1 MDNKW
6 QTFPLRCWRAG
17 GRCALLALVGAALVL
32 ARAPA
37 ARAVDIVNR
46 ATAELTVPSLAQPVL
61 LTSESV
67 TTRVETPTGVP
78 FQITQQ
84 VSPTTALPGQEVVF
98 TLSATRRS
106 NSVAAPFAVNVNGLS
121 QSLLLL
127 KVMIPAN
134 TTFVRAA
141 ARTAAMR
148 VATPAAGQILYHR
161 VGDAE
166 HDYYTTVPNE
176 LLRVDKVAWGF
187 PSLSVGTNVT
197 VTFVVKINAN
207 ADGPV
212 RNTAMVVYAEN
223 TNGPPKTL
231 PSNPVQFDVAGTPS
245 AIRSFRDGGFSTPIN
260 STVLSQPIF
269 LQADSAPCNAIP
281 DVIETNV
288 VVITSAKTGDRESM
302 MVVETGPN
310 TGVFRVLRGLP
321 TRDVGQFP
329 VGVENGFI
337 ETTRDDTLTVE
348 FLGCGTRRVETLI
361 LVDPSGVVFDSL
373 SNTPVAGA
381 RVTLQDAASGSPA
394 AVFGPDGVTP
404 APNSIVTAGDGR
416 YVFPTVR
423 PGIYRLQVTPPPGY
437 QGPSTLAASKLPA
450 GHAIHAPGSFGGSF
464 TVSALTGPVTID
476 YPLDPLAIGGVG
488 MFLQKTGSRATA
500 EIGDFIDYTVR
511 VRNVSGLALFGVRI
525 LDSLP
530 AGFAYQ
536 TGTAKFEGAA
546 IQPATTGGGPRLDF
560 AVGLIDRDATV
571 TLTYRVRIGPGA
583 LQGNGINSAAA
594 TSAGAPVFTSNV
606 ASHRVQLQGG
616 VFTDKAFIIGKVFV
630 DANGN
635 HIQDAGEP
643 GIPGVRIF
651 LEDGTYAVTDG
662 AGKYSFYGLSPRTHV
677 VKLDDTTL
685 PAGAK
690 MLALSTR
697 NAGVGTSRF
706 ADLKRGELH
715 KADFAEGSATPAILA
730 EVQARRKKAGALNGE
745 IEAQLKSELT
755 RDGAPVP
762 AGDLR
767 AQPASGLIGSARAVP
782 AAPAADPGA
791 GAGAGARRVITNTIP
806 IVISDPLLPSAA
818 APAGPAA
825 PVAAEVETPAARSIP
840 ITAAMVTS
848 DQQPSAAP
856 ARRTIPLTLPKLTRD
871 AQPSSAA
878 VAAAGAVETAA
889 PRTIP
894 ITAAMVTSDQQP
906 STAPGLR
913 WIPLTLPKLT
923 SDSRLSSAAA
933 PRADS
938 KAPAPR
944 TISPTAATVT
954 SDQQPSI
961 ASGSRRIPIG
971 LPTVTSDAP
980 PSSGAPPPPD
990 SEAPALRT
998 IPLTAP
1004 TVTSDVLLSA
1014 SPARRTIPVTIP
1026 TLTSD
1031 SLPPAAIA
1039 EPTTASRAP
1048 PATSVGLTTNDT
1060 FTTLLPANL
1069 LTGDTTGLPPAPA
1082 GPAPL
1087 LNLSVALT
1095 NLDNSLGFVD
1105 FKDRDTLPMPQA
1117 TVRVKGTQGAKF
1129 SLTVNGTE
1137 VPVARV
1143 GKRTEIADLK
1153 LQVWDYIGVS
1163 FKPGENA
1170 LELVQK
1176 DPFGNVRGTRRIAL
1190 IAPDRLGIIRIL
1202 LPKELPAADGRT
1214 PVTVRVELVDAKGV
1228 PVTARTALTLES
1240 TLGRWEVEDLDKKE
1254 PGIQVFLEGGRGE
1267 YPLVPPMEPG
1277 DAQLTISSGVLK
1289 GEAKLSFLPELRPLI
1304 AVGIIEGQINVNR
1317 LDFRALMPTRS
1328 RDGFDEELRG
1338 FALSSRD
1345 GKVNGGGR
1353 TAFFLKGK
1361 IKGDMLLTASYDSD
1375 KLTRERLFRD
1385 IQPDEFYPVYGD
1397 SSVRGFDAQTTG
1409 KFFVRV
1415 DKKKC
1420 YALYGDYVT
1429 QSNNEA
1435 RSLGNYNRSL
1445 TGLRTHLEQGWLNA
1459 NAWVA
1464 HDSTRQ
1470 IIEELPANG
1479 TSGPY
1484 LFHIS
1489 DGLVN
1494 SEKVEIL
1501 TRDRQ
1506 QPAVILKTVALAR
1519 FSDYEFE
1526 PFTGRILFKA
1536 PVPSLDAN
1544 LNPIS
1549 IRVTYEAD
1557 QGGDKFWVFGA
1568 DAQVKLH
1575 ERVEVGV
1582 SMARDQN
1589 PVAPYQLYGAN
1600 ATVKL
1605 APKTFL
1611 LAEVAQS
1618 DAAGVTG
1625 NAGRIEVRHQ
1635 DDKNEVRAYVGRAD
1649 NTFSNSAAILSAG
1662 RVESGIKA
1670 VRKLGPST
1678 RLLAQA
1684 IDTASAGGGSRR
1696 GVLVGVEH
1704 TFTNQVRVEVGA
1716 RYSTETAATAGPVTA
1731 FPGLSQDE
1739 VMSLRAKVTAPIP
1752 FVKNGFVYSEYE
1764 NDVQRTERRMA
1775 AVGADFQVT
1784 SRTKVYARHEF
1795 LSSVGSPF
1803 DLNSVQQQ
1811 NITVF
1816 GVDSAYLKD
1825 GKFFNE
1831 YRMRN
1836 ALTGREAETATGLR
1850 NGWSIADGLRIN
1862 TTLERVSPLV
1872 RGGQSEATAGTAALE
1887 YTRSTDWKASTR
1899 LELRTSRQNDSLLH
1913 TFAYAQRLNDDWTFL
1928 GRTILHML
1936 QNSGAT
1942 GGEKFQGR
1950 IQAGFAWRQSETN
1963 VWNALLKAEY
1973 KREDDSTQPAQQLAR
1988 DVAIVSVHAHYQPAA
2003 NWFASAHYA
2012 GKAVWENSLGR
2023 NSTYLAHLLAG
2034 RASYEITKRW
2044 DLGLNASA
2052 LLSGNLKSVQF
2063 GFGPELGY
2071 VLKDNFRFGVGYN
2084 VFGFRDRDLGAEDY
2098 TSHGAYLALRMK
2110 FDESLL
2116 HRLKPDAK
2124 KPD

>member
-1 MDNKW
+1 MAKSW
-6 QTFPLRCWRAG
+6 PTFPLRCWRAG
-17 GRCALLALVGAALVL
+17 GRFALLALAGLALLVT
-32 ARAPA
+32 PA

-46 ATAELTVPSLAQPVL
+46 ATAEVTLPSLSQPL
-61 LTSESV
+61 TLTSESV

-78 FQITQQ
+78 FQLTGQ
-84 VSPTTALPGQEVVF
+84 VSPPTAVPGQEVSF
-98 TLSATRRS
+98 TLSATRLS
-106 NSVAAPFAVNVNGLS
+106 NSVAAPFALTVNGLP

-141 ARTAAMR
+141 ARTPAAR
-148 VATPAAGQILYHR
+148 VAASSTGQVLYHR
-161 VGDAE
+161 VGDPE
-166 HDYYTTVPNE
+166 HDYYTTLPTE

-187 PSLSVGTNVT
+187 ADLSVGTNVT
-197 VTFVVKINAN
+197 VNFVVKINAN
-207 ADGPV
+207 ADGIV
-212 RNTAMVVYAEN
+212 RNTAQVVYAE
-223 TNGPPKTL
+223 TPGGPPKSVA
-231 PSNPVQFDVAGTPS
+231 SNPVQFDVAGSPTT
-245 AIRSFRDGGFSTPIN
+245 IRSFRDGGFSTPIS

-269 LQADSAPCNAIP
+269 LQADSAPCNAIA

-302 MVVETGPN
+302 VVVETGPN
-310 TGVFRVLRGLP
+310 TGVFRVLRGMP
-321 TRDVGQFP
+321 TRDAGQFP
-329 VGVENGFI
+329 VEVENGFI

-348 FLGCGTRRVETLI
+348 FLGCGTRRVVTLI
-361 LVDPSGVVFDSL
+361 LIDPSGVVFDSR
-373 SNTPVAGA
+373 SNTPVEGA
-381 RVTLQDAASGSPA
+381 RVTLLDATTGSPA

-404 APNSIVTAGDGR
+404 APSTTVTGPDGR

-423 PGIYRLQVTPPPGY
+423 TGSYRLQITPPPGY
-437 QGPSTLAASKLPA
+437 QGPSTLAVSALP
-450 GHAIHAPGSFGGSF
+450 GGRTIHPAGSFGGTF
-464 TVSALTGPVTID
+464 TVSVVTGAVTID
-476 YPLDPLAIGGVG
+476 YPLDALAVGGVG

-500 EIGDFIDYTVR
+500 ELGDFLDYTVR
-511 VRNVSGLALFGVRI
+511 VRNVSGLALAGVRI
-525 LDSLP
+525 QDSLP

-536 TGTAKFEGAA
+536 SGTAKFEGAA
-546 IQPATTGGGPRLDF
+546 MQPATTGGGPRLDF
-560 AVGLIDRDATV
+560 LVGAIAKDATV

-583 LQGNGINSAAA
+583 MQGNGINSAVAV
-594 TSAGAPVFTSNV
+594 SSGAPIFTSNV
-606 ASHRVQLQGG
+606 ASYRVQLQGG

-635 HIQDAGEP
+635 RIQDPGEP

-651 LEDGTYAVTDG
+651 LEDGTYAITDG

-677 VKLDDTTL
+677 VKLDETTL
-685 PAGAK
+685 PQGAR
-690 MLALSTR
+690 MLVLSTR
-697 NAGVGTSRF
+697 NAGAGTSRF

-730 EVQARRKKAGALNGE
+730 EVQARRKKAGSLNGE
-745 IEAQLKSELT
+745 IEAQFKSELT
-755 RDGAPVP
+755 RDGLPAP

-767 AQPASGLIGSARAVP
+767 AQPASGLIGPPRTVPGASATPSAPARRTLTNTVASLTSDTMPLRATASGTDSGTSARRTIPTTVP
-782 AAPAADPGA
+782 TLTSDALPTVATAPAADSGA
-791 GAGAGARRVITNTIP
+791 SARRVITNT
-806 IVISDPLLPSAA
+806 
-818 APAGPAA
+818 
-825 PVAAEVETPAARSIP
+825 T
-840 ITAAMVTS
+840 
-848 DQQPSAAP
+848 
-856 ARRTIPLTLPKLTRD
+856 
-871 AQPSSAA
+871 
-878 VAAAGAVETAA
+878 
-889 PRTIP
+889 
-894 ITAAMVTSDQQP
+894 
-906 STAPGLR
+906 
-913 WIPLTLPKLT
+913 
-923 SDSRLSSAAA
+923 
-933 PRADS
+933 
-938 KAPAPR
+938 
-944 TISPTAATVT
+944 ATVT
-954 SDQQPSI
+954 SD
-961 ASGSRRIPIG
+961 
-971 LPTVTSDAP
+971 
-980 PSSGAPPPPD
+980 
-990 SEAPALRT
+990 
-998 IPLTAP
+998 PL
-1004 TVTSDVLLSA
+1004 S
-1014 SPARRTIPVTIP
+1014 
-1026 TLTSD
+1026 TLTPAPVVT
-1031 SLPPAAIA
+1031 PPAAG
-1039 EPTTASRAP
+1039 T
-1048 PATSVGLTTNDT
+1048 GMTTNEV
-1060 FTTLLPANL
+1060 FTSLLPANR
-1069 LTGDTTGLPPAPA
+1069 LTGDTTGLPPEPA
-1082 GPAPL
+1082 APAPL
-1087 LNLSVALT
+1087 LNLAVALT
-1095 NLDNSLGFVD
+1095 NLDNSLAFVD

-1129 SLTVNGTE
+1129 SLTVNGVE

-1153 LQVWDYIGVS
+1153 LAVWEYIGVN
-1163 FKPGENA
+1163 FKPGENT
-1170 LELVQK
+1170 LELAQK
-1176 DPFGNVRGTRRIAL
+1176 DPFGNVRGTKRITL

-1240 TLGRWEVEDLDKKE
+1240 SLGRWEVEDLDKKE

-1267 YPLVPPMEPG
+1267 YQLVPPMEPG
-1277 DAQLTISSGVLK
+1277 DAQITISSGVLH
-1289 GEAKLSFLPELRPLI
+1289 GEAKLSFLPELRPLL

-1317 LDFRALMPTRS
+1317 LDFRALSPARS

-1338 FALSSRD
+1338 FALSSKD

-1353 TAFFLKGK
+1353 AAFFLKGK
-1361 IKGDMLLTASYDSD
+1361 IKGDLLLTASYDSD
-1375 KLTRERLFRD
+1375 KITRERLFRD

-1420 YALYGDYVT
+1420 YVLYGDYVT

-1445 TGLRTHLEQGWLNA
+1445 TGVRTHLEQSWLNV
-1459 NAWVA
+1459 NAWAA
-1464 HDSTRQ
+1464 HDNTRQ

-1484 LFHIS
+1484 LFRIGE
-1489 DGLVN
+1489 GLVN

-1506 QPAVILKTVALAR
+1506 QPAVVLKTVAMAR

-1549 IRVTYEAD
+1549 IRVTYEAE

-1568 DAQVKLH
+1568 DAQVKVH

-1582 SMARDQN
+1582 SIARDQN
-1589 PVAPYQLYGAN
+1589 PLAPYQLYGAN

-1611 LAEVAQS
+1611 LGEVARS
-1618 DAAGVTG
+1618 EAGALNG
-1625 NAGRIEVRHQ
+1625 NAGRIELRHQ
-1635 DDKNEVRAYVGRAD
+1635 DDKNEIRAYVGRAD

-1731 FPGLSQDE
+1731 FPGLTQQD
-1739 VMSLRAKVTAPIP
+1739 VTSLHAKVTTPIP
-1752 FVKNGFVYSEYE
+1752 LVKGGTMYSEYE
-1764 NDVQRTERRMA
+1764 NDLQHTERRMA
-1775 AVGADFQVT
+1775 AVGADFQVN
-1784 SRTKVYARHEF
+1784 SKTKIYARHEF

-1811 NITVF
+1811 NVTVF

-1850 NGWSIADGLRIN
+1850 NGWSVLEGLRLN
-1862 TTLERVSPLV
+1862 TTLERVSPLI
-1872 RGGQSEATAGTAALE
+1872 RGGQAEATAGTAALE
-1887 YTRSTDWKASTR
+1887 YTGSADWKASTR

-1950 IQAGFAWRQSETN
+1950 IQGGFAWRQTETN

-1973 KREDDSTQPAQQLAR
+1973 KREDDSTQPALTLAR
-1988 DVAIVSVHAHYQPAA
+1988 DVAILSVHAHYQPAA
-2003 NWFASAHYA
+2003 HWFASAHYA

-2023 NSTYLAHLLAG
+2023 NSSYLAHLVAG
-2034 RASYEITKRW
+2034 RASYELTKRW
-2044 DLGLNASA
+2044 DLGVNASA
-2052 LLSGNLKSVQF
+2052 LVSGNLKSVQF

-2071 VLKDNFRFGVGYN
+2071 VLKNNFRFGVGYN
-2084 VFGFRDRDLGAEDY
+2084 LFGFRDRDLGAEDY

-2116 HRLKPDAK
+2116 HRLNPNAK
-2124 KPD
+2124 KPE

>member
-1 MDNKW
+1 MEN
-6 QTFPLRCWRAG
+6 QRPTFPLRCWRAG
-17 GRCALLALVGAALVL
+17 GRFARLALAGLALGL
-32 ARAPA
+32 APA
-37 ARAVDIVNR
+37 ACAVDIVNR
-46 ATAELTVPSLAQPVL
+46 ATAQVTLPSLAQPL
-61 LTSESV
+61 TLTSEAV
-67 TTRVETPTGVP
+67 TTRVEVPATTSVP
-78 FQITQQ
+78 FQATAQ
-84 VSPTTALPGQEVVF
+84 VSPATAVPGQEVLF
-98 TLSATRRS
+98 TLTATRLS
-106 NSVAAPFAVNVNGLS
+106 NSVAAPFTVTVNGLP

-134 TTFVRAA
+134 TTFVRA
-141 ARTAAMR
+141 TAGTTSVR
-148 VATPAAGQILYHR
+148 VAPQALSARIPATATGQILYHR
-161 VGDAE
+161 VGDPE
-166 HDYYTTVPNE
+166 HDYYTTLPTE
-176 LLRVDKVAWGF
+176 LLRVDKVAWGY
-187 PSLSVGTNVT
+187 PSLPAGTNVT
-197 VTFVVKINAN
+197 VTFVVKVNAN

-212 RNTAMVVYAEN
+212 RNTALVVYAE
-223 TNGPPKTL
+223 TANGPPKTL
-231 PSNPVQFDVAGTPS
+231 AANPVQFDVAGTPS

-288 VVITSAKTGDRESM
+288 VVITSARTRDRESM
-302 MVVETGPN
+302 VVVETGPN

-321 TRDVGQFP
+321 TRDAGQFP

-348 FLGCGTRRVETLI
+348 FLGCGSRRVVTLI
-361 LVDPSGVVFDSL
+361 LVDPSGVIFDSL

-381 RVTLQDAASGSPA
+381 RVTLLDAASGTPA

-404 APNSIVTAGDGR
+404 APNSVLTAADGR

-437 QGPSTLAASKLPA
+437 QGPSTLAASRLPA

-464 TVSALTGPVTID
+464 PVSALTGAVTID

-525 LDSLP
+525 LDALP

-536 TGTAKFEGAA
+536 TGTAKYEGAA

-560 AVGLIDRDATV
+560 AVGMIDRDATV

-594 TSAGAPVFTSNV
+594 TSTGAPVFTSNV

-635 HIQDAGEP
+635 QIQDAGEP

-697 NAGVGTSRF
+697 HAGVGTSRF

-715 KADFAEGSATPAILA
+715 KADFAEGSATPKILA
-730 EVQARRKKAGALNGE
+730 EVQARRKKAGLLNGE

-755 RDGAPVP
+755 RDGLPVP

-767 AQPASGLIGSARAVP
+767 AQPASGLIGGPRPVPAPLPDAGARARP
-782 AAPAADPGA
+782 ATTNTAPISPRDPMPPVGPPPAADPA
-791 GAGAGARRVITNTIP
+791 PPVPRVIRPTVPT
-806 IVISDPLLPSAA
+806 VTRDPVS
-818 APAGPAA
+818 
-825 PVAAEVETPAARSIP
+825 PV
-840 ITAAMVTS
+840 
-848 DQQPSAAP
+848 SAAP
-856 ARRTIPLTLPKLTRD
+856 D
-871 AQPSSAA
+871 
-878 VAAAGAVETAA
+878 AAAGEVV
-889 PRTIP
+889 PRQIP
-894 ITAAMVTSDQQP
+894 TTV
-906 STAPGLR
+906 
-913 WIPLTLPKLT
+913 
-923 SDSRLSSAAA
+923 
-933 PRADS
+933 
-938 KAPAPR
+938 
-944 TISPTAATVT
+944 ATVT
-954 SDQQPSI
+954 SDADRRVI
-961 ASGSRRIPIG
+961 ALTAPI
-971 LPTVTSDAP
+971 VTSDP
-980 PSSGAPPPPD
+980 VSSAAA
-990 SEAPALRT
+990 APAVAAGVVVPRQ
-998 IPLTAP
+998 
-1004 TVTSDVLLSA
+1004 
-1014 SPARRTIPVTIP
+1014 IPVTIP

-1031 SLPPAAIA
+1031 RLPTAAPVPAADSGVPERRAVRATHPIVTRDARPSAAVPVASAPRAIPLTVATVTSDVPPPAGLARRSIPTTVPTLTSDAPPPSAPAPAGAPAIAPSLAPPAASA
-1039 EPTTASRAP
+1039 
-1048 PATSVGLTTNDT
+1048 GLTTNDV
-1060 FTTLLPANL
+1060 FTALLPANP
-1069 LTGDTTGLPPAPA
+1069 LTGDTTGLPPSPA

-1095 NLDNSLGFVD
+1095 NLDNTLGFVD

-1129 SLTVNGTE
+1129 SLTVNGVE
-1137 VPVARV
+1137 VPTARV
-1143 GKRTEIADLK
+1143 GQRTDIADLK

-1163 FKPGENA
+1163 FKPGENT
-1170 LELVQK
+1170 LELAQR
-1176 DPFGNVRGTRRIAL
+1176 DPFGNVRGTRRITL

-1240 TLGRWEVEDLDKKE
+1240 SLGRWEVEDLDKKE

-1267 YPLVPPMEPG
+1267 YQLVPPMEPG
-1277 DAQLTISSGVLK
+1277 DAQLTISSGVLR
-1289 GEAKLSFLPELRPLI
+1289 GEARLSFLPELRPLL

-1317 LDFRALMPTRS
+1317 LDFRALTPTRS

-1345 GKVNGGGR
+1345 GRVNGGGR
-1353 TAFFLKGK
+1353 AAFFIKGK
-1361 IKGDMLLTASYDSD
+1361 IKGDLLLTASYDSD
-1375 KLTRERLFRD
+1375 KVTRERLFRD

-1409 KFFVRV
+1409 NFFVRV
-1415 DKKKC
+1415 DKRKC
-1420 YALYGDYVT
+1420 YVLYGDYVT

-1445 TGLRTHLEQGWLNA
+1445 TGVRTHLEQGWLNA
-1459 NAWVA
+1459 NVWAA

-1519 FSDYEFE
+1519 FTDYEFE

-1575 ERVEVGV
+1575 ERIEVGV

-1618 DAAGVTG
+1618 EASGVTG
-1625 NAGRIEVRHQ
+1625 NAGRIELRHQ
-1635 DDKNEVRAYVGRAD
+1635 DDKNEVRAYVGRAE

-1684 IDTASAGGGSRR
+1684 IDTAAAGGGSRR

-1716 RYSTETAATAGPVTA
+1716 RYSTETAAAAGPVTA
-1731 FPGLSQDE
+1731 FPGLSQDD
-1739 VMSLRAKVTAPIP
+1739 VTSLRAKVTAPIP
-1752 FVKNGFVYSEYE
+1752 LVKGGFIYSEYE

-1775 AVGADFQVT
+1775 AIGADFQVN
-1784 SRTKVYARHEF
+1784 SKTKLYARHEF

-1850 NGWSIADGLRIN
+1850 NGWSIAEGLRIN

-1872 RGGQSEATAGTAALE
+1872 RGGQAEATAGTAALE
-1887 YTRSTDWKASTR
+1887 YTRSPDWKTTTR

-1928 GRTILHML
+1928 GRTILHLL

-1942 GGEKFQGR
+1942 GGAKSQGR
-1950 IQAGFAWRQSETN
+1950 IQAGFAWRQSEIN

-1988 DVAIVSVHAHYQPAA
+1988 DVAIVSAHAHYQPSAK
-2003 NWFASAHYA
+2003 WFASAHYA

-2023 NSTYLAHLLAG
+2023 NSTYLAHLIAG
-2034 RASYEITKRW
+2034 RTSYEITKRW

-2052 LLSGNLKSVQF
+2052 LVSGNLKSVQF

-2071 VLKDNFRFGVGYN
+2071 ALKNNFRFGVGYN
-2084 VFGFRDRDLGAEDY
+2084 FFGFRDRDLGAEDY
-2098 TSHGAYLALRMK
+2098 TSRGAYLALRMK

>member
-1 MDNKW
+1 M
-6 QTFPLRCWRAG
+6 
-17 GRCALLALVGAALVL
+17 
-32 ARAPA
+32 
-37 ARAVDIVNR
+37 
-46 ATAELTVPSLAQPVL
+46 
-61 LTSESV
+61 
-67 TTRVETPTGVP
+67 
-78 FQITQQ
+78 
-84 VSPTTALPGQEVVF
+84 
-98 TLSATRRS
+98 
-106 NSVAAPFAVNVNGLS
+106 
-121 QSLLLL
+121 
-127 KVMIPAN
+127 
-134 TTFVRAA
+134 
-141 ARTAAMR
+141 
-148 VATPAAGQILYHR
+148 
-161 VGDAE
+161 
-166 HDYYTTVPNE
+166 
-176 LLRVDKVAWGF
+176 
-187 PSLSVGTNVT
+187 
-197 VTFVVKINAN
+197 
-207 ADGPV
+207 
-212 RNTAMVVYAEN
+212 
-223 TNGPPKTL
+223 
-231 PSNPVQFDVAGTPS
+231 
-245 AIRSFRDGGFSTPIN
+245 
-260 STVLSQPIF
+260 
-269 LQADSAPCNAIP
+269 
-281 DVIETNV
+281 
-288 VVITSAKTGDRESM
+288 
-302 MVVETGPN
+302 
-310 TGVFRVLRGLP
+310 
-321 TRDVGQFP
+321 
-329 VGVENGFI
+329 
-337 ETTRDDTLTVE
+337 
-348 FLGCGTRRVETLI
+348 
-361 LVDPSGVVFDSL
+361 
-373 SNTPVAGA
+373 
-381 RVTLQDAASGSPA
+381 
-394 AVFGPDGVTP
+394 
-404 APNSIVTAGDGR
+404 
-416 YVFPTVR
+416 
-423 PGIYRLQVTPPPGY
+423 
-437 QGPSTLAASKLPA
+437 
-450 GHAIHAPGSFGGSF
+450 
-464 TVSALTGPVTID
+464 
-476 YPLDPLAIGGVG
+476 
-488 MFLQKTGSRATA
+488 
-500 EIGDFIDYTVR
+500 
-511 VRNVSGLALFGVRI
+511 
-525 LDSLP
+525 
-530 AGFAYQ
+530 
-536 TGTAKFEGAA
+536 
-546 IQPATTGGGPRLDF
+546 
-560 AVGLIDRDATV
+560 
-571 TLTYRVRIGPGA
+571 
-583 LQGNGINSAAA
+583 
-594 TSAGAPVFTSNV
+594 
-606 ASHRVQLQGG
+606 
-616 VFTDKAFIIGKVFV
+616 
-630 DANGN
+630 
-635 HIQDAGEP
+635 
-643 GIPGVRIF
+643 
-651 LEDGTYAVTDG
+651 
-662 AGKYSFYGLSPRTHV
+662 
-677 VKLDDTTL
+677 
-685 PAGAK
+685 
-690 MLALSTR
+690 
-697 NAGVGTSRF
+697 
-706 ADLKRGELH
+706 
-715 KADFAEGSATPAILA
+715 
-730 EVQARRKKAGALNGE
+730 
-745 IEAQLKSELT
+745 
-755 RDGAPVP
+755 
-762 AGDLR
+762 
-767 AQPASGLIGSARAVP
+767 
-782 AAPAADPGA
+782 
-791 GAGAGARRVITNTIP
+791 
-806 IVISDPLLPSAA
+806 
-818 APAGPAA
+818 
-825 PVAAEVETPAARSIP
+825 
-840 ITAAMVTS
+840 
-848 DQQPSAAP
+848 
-856 ARRTIPLTLPKLTRD
+856 
-871 AQPSSAA
+871 
-878 VAAAGAVETAA
+878 
-889 PRTIP
+889 
-894 ITAAMVTSDQQP
+894 
-906 STAPGLR
+906 
-913 WIPLTLPKLT
+913 
-923 SDSRLSSAAA
+923 
-933 PRADS
+933 
-938 KAPAPR
+938 
-944 TISPTAATVT
+944 
-954 SDQQPSI
+954 
-961 ASGSRRIPIG
+961 
-971 LPTVTSDAP
+971 
-980 PSSGAPPPPD
+980 
-990 SEAPALRT
+990 
-998 IPLTAP
+998 
-1004 TVTSDVLLSA
+1004 LLSA